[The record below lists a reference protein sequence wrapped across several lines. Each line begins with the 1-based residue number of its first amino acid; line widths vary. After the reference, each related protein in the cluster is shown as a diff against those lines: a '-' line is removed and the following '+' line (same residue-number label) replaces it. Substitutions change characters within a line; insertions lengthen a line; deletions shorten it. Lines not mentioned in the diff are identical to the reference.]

1 MNEGQADA
9 VSLGYSESEAVD
21 ATLTTERSVNIS
33 VLLLAR
39 VFLKLESRF
48 LSSWSSL
55 WIRVIMISSVAFIS
69 SGRVVCISCLL
80 PHEKLLKNLEV

>member
-21 ATLTTERSVNIS
+21 ATLITEHSVNIS

-48 LSSWSSL
+48 LSS
-55 WIRVIMISSVAFIS
+55 
-69 SGRVVCISCLL
+69 
-80 PHEKLLKNLEV
+80 

>member
-21 ATLTTERSVNIS
+21 ATLITEHSVNIS

-48 LSSWSSL
+48 LPPQSRILS
-55 WIRVIMISSVAFIS
+55 
-69 SGRVVCISCLL
+69 SCLTL
-80 PHEKLLKNLEV
+80 RA

>member
-1 MNEGQADA
+1 MKGKLMQSVWATL
-9 VSLGYSESEAVD
+9 SLKQWMQL
-21 ATLTTERSVNIS
+21 LTTERSVNIS

-55 WIRVIMISSVAFIS
+55 WIRVMMISSVAFIS

>member
-1 MNEGQADA
+1 MKGKLMRSVWATL
-9 VSLGYSESEAVD
+9 SLKQWMQL
-21 ATLTTERSVNIS
+21 LTTERSVNIS

-55 WIRVIMISSVAFIS
+55 WIRVMMISSVAFIS

>member
-1 MNEGQADA
+1 MNEGQADV

-21 ATLTTERSVNIS
+21 ATLITERSVNIS

-48 LSSWSSL
+48 LSSWS
-55 WIRVIMISSVAFIS
+55 
-69 SGRVVCISCLL
+69 
-80 PHEKLLKNLEV
+80 